1 MTVVVARPRRVIID
15 QALLGA
21 AGQPV
26 DPRLRTV
33 ILSVVS
39 RKRDLTPLRFIKK
52 SARSLAGKRRLR
64 AMTEATYADR
74 AAALFG
80 ALGTA
85 PNHRGPRTRS

>member
-1 MTVVVARPRRVIID
+1 ML
-15 QALLGA
+15 Q
-21 AGQPV
+21 GQPV

-74 AAALFG
+74 AAALLG